1 MRKWALLL
9 LFSVS
14 CITITA
20 QRSKGDITL
29 YPRLGYNI
37 SKYSKQIPVQPKY
50 EPSKLTKSKFKSGY
64 TIGAELHK
72 QITEKTGASIGLL
85 YSTEGSKL
93 ADYTI
98 ESEAKKWDIKDF
110 SSQLHYLQLPI
121 RATIDIMKWQN
132 ASISFDFGI
141 QIGYLLKGKNKNTT
155 EVYNKNGN
163 TWVPDNEGSGK
174 SSGTTTEVYKRTNF
188 SIPIGFSYEY
198 NKFSLDLRYNIG
210 LTKVYN
216 YIDEN
221 ICNRNWVLTIGYG
234 IVL

>member
-85 YSTEGSKL
+85 YSTEAASSL
-93 ADYTI
+93 TI
-98 ESEAKKWDIKDF
+98 QLRAK
-110 SSQLHYLQLPI
+110 Q
-121 RATIDIMKWQN
+121 
-132 ASISFDFGI
+132 
-141 QIGYLLKGKNKNTT
+141 
-155 EVYNKNGN
+155 KNG
-163 TWVPDNEGSGK
+163 
-174 SSGTTTEVYKRTNF
+174 
-188 SIPIGFSYEY
+188 I
-198 NKFSLDLRYNIG
+198 
-210 LTKVYN
+210 
-216 YIDEN
+216 
-221 ICNRNWVLTIGYG
+221 
-234 IVL
+234 